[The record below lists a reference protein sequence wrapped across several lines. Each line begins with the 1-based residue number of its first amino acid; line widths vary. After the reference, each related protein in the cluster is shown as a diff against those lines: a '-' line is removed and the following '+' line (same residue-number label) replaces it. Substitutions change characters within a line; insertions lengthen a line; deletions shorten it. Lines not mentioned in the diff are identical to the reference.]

1 VLDALLFL
9 LGPSALLIGAGVWA
23 LTQRRPSGWEKA
35 IVGPLVAGALTWLL
49 FIGLYPHEDPCAANG
64 GRRYGRREQE
74 QGLHPCPTVYG
85 YDASAS
91 EEDAIGGFVLLG
103 GFLGSALWF
112 GSRRRLPART
122 IGASTV
128 VVPLL
133 LAWSTTPR
141 GDNDGLWLLI
151 FWYLPF
157 VGGLAM
163 IAAAL
168 GRALR
173 RPRRGRVPL
182 QEPT

>member
-1 VLDALLFL
+1 VLEALLFL
-9 LGPSALLIGAGVWA
+9 LGPSALLLVTGVWA
-23 LTQRRPSGWEKA
+23 LAQRYPPGWEKA
-35 IVGPLVAGALTWLL
+35 IVGPLVTGALTWFL
-49 FIGLYPHEDPCAANG
+49 FIGLYPHEDPCDANG
-64 GRRYGRREQE
+64 GRRYRDSEPMQE
-74 QGLHPCPTVYG
+74 LHPCPTVYG

-91 EEDAIGGFVLLG
+91 EEDASGGLILLG
-103 GFLGSALWF
+103 GFLGPALWF

-151 FWYLPF
+151 FWYLPI

-168 GRALR
+168 GRVVR
-173 RPRRGRVPL
+173 RPRRRRLPVR
-182 QEPT
+182 EPT